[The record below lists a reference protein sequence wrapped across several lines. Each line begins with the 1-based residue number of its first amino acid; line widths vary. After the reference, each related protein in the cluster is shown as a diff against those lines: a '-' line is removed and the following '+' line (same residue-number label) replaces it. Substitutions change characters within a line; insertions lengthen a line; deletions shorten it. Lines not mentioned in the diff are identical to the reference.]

1 LSGWDDWLGKLT
13 VGYAYAGMS
22 NMALGLVTNLNTD
35 DYASS
40 LHNVFVSGKH
50 SDIKYKA
57 KINNLLEASV
67 LGDVKLCDSMSL

>member
-1 LSGWDDWLGKLT
+1 
-13 VGYAYAGMS
+13 MN

-35 DYASS
+35 DFASS

-57 KINNLLEASV
+57 RVNNLLEASV
-67 LGDVKLCDSMSL
+67 MGEIRLCDSMNL

>member
-1 LSGWDDWLGKLT
+1 
-13 VGYAYAGMS
+13 MS

-35 DYASS
+35 DFASS

-57 KINNLLEASV
+57 RVNNLLEASV
-67 LGDVKLCDSMSL
+67 LGEIRLCDSMNL